1 MRPENLKGPPGL
13 MDRRDFL
20 RLSGAGLAVM
30 ALLGSAGS
38 DNALA
43 QEGSSL
49 MEEVQEAA
57 EKYRVPKELL
67 LAIGYVNTHWE
78 MPPPQ
83 ASDYEEGELDGKGTY
98 GIMALVRNPSADTLG
113 EASQLTGIST
123 EKLKTD
129 RRSNILGGAALL
141 ARSQGERPATL
152 GDYLGAVDGEGG
164 NGEFF
169 DAVAGVGG
177 GELYAD
183 QVFETLKNGASAR
196 TKSGEQ
202 VSLPPQSLTA
212 RVTNGGEVL

>member
-1 MRPENLKGPPGL
+1 
-13 MDRRDFL
+13 
-20 RLSGAGLAVM
+20 
-30 ALLGSAGS
+30 
-38 DNALA
+38 
-43 QEGSSL
+43 
-49 MEEVQEAA
+49 MEELEEAA

-129 RRSNILGGAALL
+129 RRSTIFGEAALV
-141 ARSQGERPATL
+141 AKSQGERPTAL
-152 GDYLGAVDGEGG
+152 GDYLGAVDGKGG
-164 NGEFF
+164 NGEVFEEI
-169 DAVAGVGG
+169 AGIGG

-183 QVFETLKNGASAR
+183 RVFETLKNGASAR

-202 VSLPPQSLTA
+202 ISLPPQSLA
-212 RVTNGGEVL
+212 SRVTSQGEVL